1 MKHSQIGTIM
11 AWTGDSST
19 GFTAANIPKGWIL
32 CDGKQY
38 AASQYPLLAS
48 IIGITYGG
56 NNDLPFAGSF
66 PEYKDPTTN
75 QSDTFRVP
83 DLTAKAMMDMNSE
96 YLSDSRYYAGQSD
109 ALSQVG
115 SLFSRTGN
123 EVTINSIVSS
133 DTDLDFSIS
142 GNTYIGKF
150 TMISGSTTTANT
162 LNPAAYQS
170 TTYVIPR
177 KLGQNHMPSHT
188 HRASSTTEYQSAT
201 SASNVATFQAPNVVT
216 SGRLDEGCGRTTPG
230 FNQIDIANANA
241 HPWTGG
247 RASITYYDPNTL
259 VLTDRFYDFPSN
271 MSAIPG
277 TGYNYLND
285 GVADGNLPLMNIAG
299 DNSGQVTALTGIT
312 PATTHAEPTWTG
324 SFPIPATVANRKNYA
339 GNVSPNSFT
348 PISTTATG
356 ASGVV
361 TLTLASST
369 DMTNIKPKMFV
380 YTTPGGGGFGGLAR
394 GTMVTDVDKVAKT
407 IGISQPT
414 TAALSGTTIYFKQG
428 TFPTTQN
435 NPVGTED
442 PASSSFGS
450 HNHGSVD
457 IQMNLGSL
465 RPPSTFT
472 INNISL
478 GDVAPINF
486 SKALNLTVNKACP
499 ALNIVYIIRAY

>member
-11 AWTGDSST
+11 AWSGDASS
-19 GFTAANIPKGWIL
+19 GFTASNIPKGWIL

-38 AASQYPLLAS
+38 TASQYPLLAS

-83 DLTAKAMMDMNSE
+83 NLTAKVMMDMDSE

-109 ALSQVG
+109 AFSQVG
-115 SLFSRTGN
+115 SLLSKTGN
-123 EVTINSIVSS
+123 EVTINPIVSS
-133 DTDLDFSIS
+133 DTDLDFSIT
-142 GNTYIGKF
+142 GTTYIGKLS
-150 TMISGSTTTANT
+150 MVSGSTSVANT

-177 KLGQNHMPSHT
+177 KLGQNHMPTHS
-188 HRASSTTEYQSAT
+188 HRASSANEYQSVQ
-201 SASNVATFQAPNVVT
+201 NVGTIATFSPPNVVT
-216 SGRLDEGCGRTTPG
+216 SGKLPEGCGNTSAG

-241 HPWTGG
+241 HPWTNG
-247 RASITYYDPNTL
+247 RAQIAYYDPNSL
-259 VLTDRFYDFPSN
+259 VFTDRFYDFPNN
-271 MSAIPG
+271 MNAIPG
-277 TGYNYLND
+277 SGYNYLTNGVSD
-285 GVADGNLPLMNIAG
+285 GTVSLMNVPSDA
-299 DNSGQVTALTGIT
+299 SGQVNAMTGIT
-312 PATTHAEPTWTG
+312 PATTHAEPAWTG
-324 SFPIPATVANRKNYA
+324 SFPVPSIIANRKNYA

-348 PISTTATG
+348 AISASATA
-356 ASGVV
+356 ASGAVI
-361 TLTLASST
+361 LTLSSGT

-380 YTTPGGGGFGGLAR
+380 YTTPSGSSFGGLAR
-394 GTMVTDVDKVAKT
+394 GTMVTDVDRVAKT
-407 IGISQPT
+407 VGISQPT
-414 TAALSGTTIYFKQG
+414 TASLSGTTVYFKQG

-435 NPVGTED
+435 NVIGTEN
-442 PASSSFGS
+442 PSSSSFGS
-450 HNHGSVD
+450 HNHGSID
-457 IQMNLGSL
+457 LQMNLSSL

-486 SKALNLTVNKACP
+486 PKALNLTVNKACP